1 MALPEERLR
10 SILESLLMI
19 TPDPIPVGRLVEVV
33 QIEDP
38 QTDEESIKAAVQ
50 AMLASYQDPRRP
62 LGRGFRVDEVAGGL
76 QFRTVPENAPYV
88 RRYLAAKPQRLSK
101 PSLETLAIIAYRQP
115 VTKPEVESIRGVD
128 VAAAIKNLLDR
139 DFIRILGKKDEVGRP
154 IIYGTTELFLE
165 FFGMRSLA
173 ELPTLRE
180 YHDLDDEH
188 QKEVDAL
195 GGERPS
201 VRDLADAAAFMV
213 ENSEDSDLQTL
224 NEAVVKVE
232 TAQRAAEAALS
243 PNAVVPPADDAAA
256 APDAEAPTEGEA
268 QTEPEADEPQPEPV
282 DEGGPEPED
291 EAPADEAEHDEGP
304 VDEDDPEPDDEALA
318 DEAEHDEGPVD
329 EDGPDDSADEAVEDE
344 GAVTAEGPVT
354 AVGEQES
361 PDQEASEAEHEDDPE
376 PAAETAPV
384 TDSEIPQADDGAPSD
399 DDSDADADR

>member
-19 TPDPIPVGRLVEVV
+19 TPDPIPVGRLIEVV

-38 QTDEESIKAAVQ
+38 QTDEDAVRAAIQ
-50 AMLASYQDPRRP
+50 ALLAAYQDPRRP
-62 LGRGFRVDEVAGGL
+62 IGRGFRVDEVAGGL
-76 QFRTVPENAPYV
+76 QFRTVPENGPYV
-88 RRYLAAKPQRLSK
+88 RRYLSAKPQRLSK

-180 YHDLDDEH
+180 YHDLDEEH

-201 VRDLADAAAFMV
+201 VRDLAEAAQFMV
-213 ENSEDSDLQTL
+213 ENSEDADLVTL
-224 NEAVVKVE
+224 QEAVVKVE
-232 TAQRAAEAALS
+232 HAQRSAEAALAPPGQS
-243 PNAVVPPADDAAA
+243 PAAA
-256 APDAEAPTEGEA
+256 AELI
-268 QTEPEADEPQPEPV
+268 
-282 DEGGPEPED
+282 
-291 EAPADEAEHDEGP
+291 
-304 VDEDDPEPDDEALA
+304 DDPAAP
-318 DEAEHDEGPVD
+318 
-329 EDGPDDSADEAVEDE
+329 S
-344 GAVTAEGPVT
+344 
-354 AVGEQES
+354 GEMPES
-361 PDQEASEAEHEDDPE
+361 E
-376 PAAETAPV
+376 PAAEMAPA
-384 TDSEIPQADDGAPSD
+384 PDGEERPPAEEVATSD
-399 DDSDADADR
+399 DAVDDEARN